1 MDEPQNII
9 LSGRSQ
15 TQKTVCCMIP
25 VMQNVSSRQS
35 HRGRKQPSGCQDVE
49 EEVTATDS

>member
-15 TQKTVCCMIP
+15 TQKGVCCMIP
-25 VMQNVSSRQS
+25 VMQNVPSRQS
-35 HRGRKQPSGCQDVE
+35 HRDRKQPSGCQDVE
-49 EEVTATDS
+49 EEATATDS

>member
-15 TQKTVCCMIP
+15 TQKAVCSMIP
-25 VMQNVSSRQS
+25 VTQNVPSRQS
-35 HRGRKQPSGCQDVE
+35 HRDRKQPSGCQDAE
-49 EEVTATDS
+49 EEATATDS